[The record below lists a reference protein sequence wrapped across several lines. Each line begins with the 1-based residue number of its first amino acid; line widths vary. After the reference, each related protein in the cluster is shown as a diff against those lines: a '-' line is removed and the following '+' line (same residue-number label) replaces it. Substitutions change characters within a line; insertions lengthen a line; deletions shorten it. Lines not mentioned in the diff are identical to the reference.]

1 VRRVLLSILILPAIG
16 AMGAGMAA
24 AADDVQVSDLPKDPT
39 RPPIEGV
46 LTDEGVECPAMRAAD
61 GTLYTLMGDL
71 RGFKPNEPVCIVPEP
86 IDMTYCLQGTT
97 MHVDWIGPG
106 PCPGQ

>member
-1 VRRVLLSILILPAIG
+1 
-16 AMGAGMAA
+16 
-24 AADDVQVSDLPKDPT
+24 
-39 RPPIEGV
+39 
-46 LTDEGVECPAMRAAD
+46 
-61 GTLYTLMGDL
+61 L
-71 RGFKPNEPVCIVPEP
+71 RGFKPNDPVCIVPEP